1 MSRVDRRTGFTLVE
15 LLVVIA
21 IIGTLISLT
30 LPAVQSA
37 REAARRIQ
45 CSNNL
50 KQIGIALQSHVS
62 ARGRIPPAQ
71 LPYDTTLGPKVSPGS
86 ESPPPEVPQNTFAHN
101 ALALLLPYVEAQTV
115 SDIYDFSVPW
125 WHTNNQRAVSTP
137 MPIFQCTST
146 PREESFDS
154 FAGGGKK
161 AAVSDYST
169 QGFIVLQN
177 PRLAG
182 RGSRNAGSAW
192 GALTQDYSTP
202 AAVSDGLTKTIAFTE
217 DAGRP
222 THWTW
227 GPTRGGANSDPG
239 CGNWAVAN
247 NRVVGAGWA
256 DPDSVFPLHG
266 FDHGG
271 LQCFGPCAINCTNN
285 GEAFSF
291 HPGGINELY
300 MDGHV
305 EFAQENV
312 DVDVYA
318 SRVTRGGAD

>member
-1 MSRVDRRTGFTLVE
+1 MSRNVRHAGFTLVE

-71 LPYDTTLGPKVSPGS
+71 LPYDTTLGPKVTAGS
-86 ESPPPEVPQNTFAHN
+86 ESPPPGIPQNVFAHN
-101 ALALLLPYVEAQTV
+101 ALALLLPYIEAQIV
-115 SDIYDFSVPW
+115 SDIYDFGVPW
-125 WHTNNQRAVSTP
+125 WHTTNQRAVRTP
-137 MPIFQCTST
+137 MPIFQCSST
-146 PREESFDS
+146 PREASFDVLGD
-154 FAGGGKK
+154 AKQ
-161 AAVSDYST
+161 AAVSDYSP
-169 QGFIVLQN
+169 QGFIVVQN
-177 PRLAG
+177 PRLASLG
-182 RGSRNAGSAW
+182 ARSGGAVW
-192 GALTQDYSTP
+192 GGLSQDYSTP

-227 GPTRGGANSDPG
+227 GPTRGEANSNPG
-239 CGNWAVAN
+239 CGNWAVTN
-247 NRVVGAGWA
+247 SRVAGAGWA

-271 LQCFGPCAINCTNN
+271 TQCFGPCAINCTNN
-285 GEAFSF
+285 NEAFSF

-312 DVDVYA
+312 DIEVYA
-318 SRVTRGGAD
+318 ARITRAGGD